1 MKTNKLILVFLM
13 IVCNSYGQSLGNL
26 VKEGES
32 LFEKTRPQLVFPM
45 TSKFDSQYHF
55 YSKLDTAKNVN
66 FLESELKR
74 LQSEQYTKD
83 IGLVFKANA
92 HYNFRNGFDEETN
105 NFNIGRI
112 RAELEWNILR
122 SGYTNNRAKSK
133 RLENEMKML
142 QNNQVEADRVLMRR
156 QFRIDYTYAI
166 NQETIRHFENFRK
179 FENEYFDFLN
189 KLYFKKYIK
198 REKLIEVSQ
207 QLNVLKNQ
215 LEVLERENEIIKD
228 SVSEK
233 YQKDQS
239 LPLLKLQIDSLSFA
253 YDSQNLDLQK
263 ENVYLQH
270 KAINDLNFSFYVQE
284 SFNYSKVGHRFFPSV
299 GIRFRAPIRFNY
311 RKKII
316 DTKLKILTAQQIDKS
331 VGKHNRIITL
341 ISGYN
346 EKLKDAQNQ
355 YKGWKVLE
363 ERIRILSVLKSELE
377 NEETGILL
385 LELLEE
391 QFRVLENMLQLKRQL
406 YTSLSHL
413 FEVLE
418 TSKIESLV
426 SPIDFNEFDIRTQFS
441 LQQNQ
446 GYSLSFQIEFLKAKG
461 CTEVEVLESDII
473 SQEALKEANI
483 KFQKVRIFKK
493 PSVALTIK
501 RELNQIQIEP

>member
-1 MKTNKLILVFLM
+1 M
-13 IVCNSYGQSLGNL
+13 IVCNSYGQTLENL

-32 LFEKTRPQLVFPM
+32 LFDKTRPQLVFPM
-45 TSKFDSQYHF
+45 TSTFNTQLHF

-74 LQSEQYTKD
+74 FQSEQFTKD

-92 HYNFRNGFDEETN
+92 HYNFRNVFDDETN

-112 RAELEWNILR
+112 RTELEWNILR

-133 RLENEMKML
+133 RLLNEMKML
-142 QNNQVEADRVLMRR
+142 QNNQIEAERVLMRR
-156 QFRIDYTYAI
+156 QFRVDYTYAI
-166 NQETIRHFENFRK
+166 NQEAIQHFEKFYQ

-207 QLNVLKNQ
+207 QINVLKNQ
-215 LEVLERENEIIKD
+215 IEVLKKENEIIKD
-228 SVSEK
+228 SVSGK
-233 YQKDQS
+233 YQTNQS
-239 LPLLKLQIDSLSFA
+239 LPLLKLQIDSLSYT

-299 GIRFRAPIRFNY
+299 GVRFRAPIRFNH

-316 DTKLKILTAQQIDKS
+316 ETKLKILTAQQIDKS
-331 VGKHNRIITL
+331 VGKQNRIITL
-341 ISGYN
+341 IGGYN
-346 EKLKDAQNQ
+346 EKLRDAQNQ

-363 ERIRILSVLKSELE
+363 ERIRVLSVLKSELD
-377 NEETGILL
+377 NEETGVLL
-385 LELLEE
+385 LELLQE
-391 QFRVLENMLQLKRQL
+391 QFRVLENILQLKRQL
-406 YTSLSHL
+406 YTSLSHI
-413 FEVLE
+413 FEVME
-418 TSKIESLV
+418 TPNIETIV
-426 SPIDFNEFDIRTQFS
+426 TPINFHEFDTRSQFAI
-441 LQQNQ
+441 QQNQ
-446 GYSLSFQIEFLKAKG
+446 VYDLNFQIEFLKAKG
-461 CTEVEVLESDII
+461 CTEVEVLENDRM
-473 SQEALKEANI
+473 SQRALEKANI
-483 KFQKVRIFKK
+483 KFQKVEKLKK
-493 PSVALTIK
+493 PLVVSSIQ